1 MGAALHRRMT
11 RPRVLF
17 LTTSFP
23 SAEAP
28 AAGAFVLE
36 HARAVAA
43 HAEVAVLHLD
53 RRHGAGGISVRRD
66 EEGEPPVWRAV
77 YPYRPTALSALA
89 HVAAAVAGYR
99 AVRRSGFDPDLLHA
113 HFFLSAIPGSLLA
126 AIHRKPLV
134 ETEQWTIFLPED
146 PARLSRPLLW
156 AARLSLR
163 AARVVLPVSESLAAA
178 MRGAGIRGPF
188 RVVPNS
194 VDTSLFH
201 PAGFRSPGARLVTVG
216 LLHHQKGIDVL
227 LRAFAQ
233 VRRCRG
239 DARLEVVGDG
249 PDRTAYE
256 DLARQLGLEE
266 AVTFHGLL
274 PKPAIAALLREAD
287 VFALAS
293 RFDNNPCVLVE
304 AQASG
309 LPIVAT
315 RVGGIPE
322 VVDGAGFLVERDDPE
337 ELAAALER
345 ALTERDRFDPT
356 ELALRARSRYSRE
369 EVGRALAEV
378 YGACIG

>member
-1 MGAALHRRMT
+1 MT

-23 SAEAP
+23 TAEAP
-28 AAGAFVLE
+28 ADGVFVLE
-36 HARAVAA
+36 HARAAAA

-53 RRHGAGGISVRRD
+53 RRHGARGISVRRD
-66 EEGEPPVWRAV
+66 DGGEFPVWRAA
-77 YPYRPTALSALA
+77 YPYRPTALSAMA
-89 HVAAAVAGYR
+89 HVAAGFAGFR

-113 HFFLSAIPGSLLA
+113 HFFLSAIPGALLA
-126 AIHRKPLV
+126 ALHRKPLV

-178 MRGAGIRGPF
+178 MREAGIRGPF
-188 RVVPNS
+188 RVVPNA
-194 VDTSLFH
+194 VDTALFQ
-201 PAGFRSPGARLVTVG
+201 PGTSRSPGARLVTVG
-216 LLHHQKGIDVL
+216 LLNHQKGIDVL
-227 LRAFAQ
+227 LRAFSQ
-233 VRRCRG
+233 LHRRRG
-239 DARLEVVGDG
+239 DVRLEIVGDG
-249 PDRTAYE
+249 PERLSYE
-256 DLARQLGLEE
+256 ELARRLGLEA

-274 PKPAIAALLREAD
+274 SKPAIAALLRESH

-309 LPIVAT
+309 LPIVAS

-337 ELAAALER
+337 ALAAALEQ
-345 ALTERDRFDPT
+345 ALAEPDRFDPA
-356 ELALRARSRYSRE
+356 ELARRARSRYSHD
-369 EVGRALAEV
+369 EVGRVLAEI
-378 YGACIG
+378 YRACTG